1 METERYCRLHLQLH
15 QCFKCYGGFIARHP
29 LGFII
34 IPFLASVIL
43 GSGLLFF
50 QPAEDNFEESF
61 APLWSEA
68 LDHTHLIESMYHFD
82 GNNAQI
88 QHKTVSGLYGHAIIT
103 DKNNDCILTE
113 TSLHDVVLLHNF
125 VMNLKIKLLD
135 KEIKYDELCLKW
147 DKQCHRSAIINL
159 IRYNQSLVLN
169 GNFTYPEFTPE
180 WSRNLTIFLGYDLG
194 GVSFSPD
201 YHIECAKAI
210 HLTYYLR
217 YDTESDIIIGEEWED
232 VFQKE
237 VSNFTSE
244 SLRIYTM
251 TSRGVIKLINISTK
265 TLLGRFSVAF
275 LLLIL
280 FVIGTCAMLDCVRSK
295 ACLSCLGVLS
305 AALAVMASFGL
316 LTYIGIPF
324 QNIVASS
331 PFLVIGIGIDDM
343 FLMVAAWRK
352 TDVTKSTEHRMK
364 EAFSE
369 AAVSIT
375 ITSITDALAFGIG
388 AITPFYSIR
397 IFCLYTGVAVVF
409 DYLFQITFFAG
420 CMALMGY
427 REEKNL
433 HVMTCRKVLPKDEAP
448 STAYRIF
455 CAGGSNPNKTP
466 KESDHEAT
474 QHVIMN
480 FFRDKYGPFLTS
492 IFVVPLVVLLYI
504 AYLGAS
510 IWGMTQLVEGLTLSR
525 LAPYGSY
532 AADYYDVTQEYF
544 STYGPPV
551 AIVVTEE
558 VDYSDQFV
566 WDELRSTLYV
576 LEKSRYFHDCCSAL
590 WLDDYLSYLITVNGS
605 RIRETSVTELFKG
618 DNVRMFL
625 QQPAYQK
632 YSADIVFDNST
643 GNIVSSRFYVIPKDA
658 STSNSQKDMMLEAR
672 KIVSRS
678 SLPMIAYSN
687 VFPYYEQYVA
697 VLPNTIQNLGIAVGA
712 MFVVS
717 IVMLPNLLSSIFMC
731 FSLASIIIGI
741 IGFMSLWKV
750 TLDLISMINLIVS
763 IGFTVDFSA
772 HIIYAYLT
780 GPERTPRKSAIH
792 ALYTMGM
799 PISQAAISTILAI
812 LILMTSDTY
821 IFICFFKV
829 MTLVMAFGA
838 LHGLVFL
845 PVFLMI
851 LIHPDKKC
859 CEVEQQGTAKE
870 VETERGE
877 SNAGFHSDEPYIVRQ
892 DSAPYTISERDSQD

>member
-1 METERYCRLHLQLH
+1 MLKRFRVERAFRSLFYW
-15 QCFKCYGGFIARHP
+15 YGGIIARHP
-29 LGFII
+29 LYFVI
-34 IPFLASVIL
+34 IPLIVALGIGSGMLFLDTDADTDAEILYAPENSRASKDRALIDGIYSDVNGEILPQHLTSPGVYGQVIIKRKDGGNVLTRSVADEVLILDNTITTLTVEIDGENYSYFDLCMKWQSKCVPIGIINIFNSSALSSPDFSLSYPVAEVVTPSGSMPFFVAGEIAAVTFKDGSESEIIAAQAIQLTYNLNSSELGLLWEKEFLKTMSDFTSSNLDLFWISSASLQDELDSSTSDIL
-43 GSGLLFF
+43 GKFSIAF
-50 QPAEDNFEESF
+50 SI
-61 APLWSEA
+61 
-68 LDHTHLIESMYHFD
+68 LIMF
-82 GNNAQI
+82 
-88 QHKTVSGLYGHAIIT
+88 TIIT
-103 DKNNDCILTE
+103 C
-113 TSLHDVVLLHNF
+113 S
-125 VMNLKIKLLD
+125 
-135 KEIKYDELCLKW
+135 
-147 DKQCHRSAIINL
+147 
-159 IRYNQSLVLN
+159 
-169 GNFTYPEFTPE
+169 
-180 WSRNLTIFLGYDLG
+180 
-194 GVSFSPD
+194 
-201 YHIECAKAI
+201 
-210 HLTYYLR
+210 
-217 YDTESDIIIGEEWED
+217 
-232 VFQKE
+232 
-237 VSNFTSE
+237 
-244 SLRIYTM
+244 M
-251 TSRGVIKLINISTK
+251 T
-265 TLLGRFSVAF
+265 
-275 LLLIL
+275 
-280 FVIGTCAMLDCVRSK
+280 DWVRSK
-295 ACLSCLGVLS
+295 AWLASFGVFS
-305 AALAVMASFGL
+305 AGLAIITSFGL
-316 LTYIGIPF
+316 LTYLGVPF
-324 QNIVASS
+324 VNVVGST